1 MTKIDSISTTNPG
14 KISSELS
21 SAAEKSQF
29 SSEPDIL
36 QNIRKYN
43 SIRETKIT
51 F

>member
-1 MTKIDSISTTNPG
+1 MTKIDSISTTNPC

-21 SAAEKSQF
+21 SIAEKSQF
-29 SSEPDIL
+29 LSEPDTL
-36 QNIRKYN
+36 QNIRKYK